1 MYDIA
6 IIGGG
11 PAGLTAAIHS
21 ERYRLK
27 AITIATKLGG
37 KIENAHTIENWP
49 GDYLISGRDL
59 SGKFISHAKQMNLNI
74 VEERV
79 RSIKKINNC
88 FTLFTQSSS
97 YKAQNIIVAIGNEKN
112 ELNIDGEKEFFK
124 KGVSY
129 NANKDGKLYKDKIVA
144 VIGSGDSACTSAIF
158 LADIA
163 KKVYLMYRSANLKA
177 EPIWI
182 DKAKNNSK
190 IQLLPNIMPEK
201 ILGDDKVN
209 RMICDDGSSVDIDGV
224 FIEIGFSPSKFIVE
238 DLDIGVDGDGFIVV
252 DSNQKT
258 TVNNVW
264 AAGDITTNSSKLRQ
278 IITATAEGAIAVYN
292 IHKEYN
298 L

>member
-11 PAGLTAAIHS
+11 PAGLTAAIHA

-27 AITIATKLGG
+27 AITFATKLGG

-49 GDYLISGRDL
+49 GDYLISGSDL
-59 SGKFISHAKQMNLNI
+59 SSKFINHAKQMNINMI
-74 VEERV
+74 EEQV
-79 RSIKKINNC
+79 RSIKKLNNYFILSTQINN
-88 FTLFTQSSS
+88 
-97 YKAQNIIVAIGNEKN
+97 YKARNIIIAIGNEKN
-112 ELNIDGEKEFFK
+112 ELNIQGEKEFIK

-129 NANKDGKLYKDKIVA
+129 NANKDGGLYKDKIVA

-163 KKVYLMYRSANLKA
+163 KKVYLMYRSTNLKA
-177 EPIWI
+177 EPIWTE
-182 DKAKNNSK
+182 KAKNNSK
-190 IQLLPNIMPEK
+190 IQLLPSVMPLK

-238 DLDIGVDGDGFIVV
+238 DLNLGVDGDGFIVV

-278 IITATAEGAIAVYN
+278 IITASAEGAVAVSDIFN
-292 IHKEYN
+292 KKR